1 MLDNELNINRADD
14 QEVTKQIELVE
25 LTLSKFSA
33 RSLGEAITEA
43 MGKLDGDPEK
53 VAQSLVSQRIFENS
67 ADCPDPLGIARKVV
81 ARYKQ
86 FGERL
91 REEDRPL

>member
-1 MLDNELNINRADD
+1 MLDNEFNINRSDD
-14 QEVTKQIELVE
+14 QEVTRQIELVE
-25 LTLSKFSA
+25 LTMQKFSA
-33 RSLGEAITEA
+33 RTLGEVITVA

-53 VAQSLVSQRIFENS
+53 IAQSLVDQRIFENS

-81 ARYKQ
+81 ARYQQ

-91 REEDRPL
+91 REEERPL